1 MNKLLLAIC
10 FLISTSTYAE
20 ESATVGNLT
29 IKMFDKRDNWLK
41 IYKDDKIIFDKTCQE
56 AWGACRIYPVKSE
69 SFDFVTHDGVA
80 IVDNK
85 VAFHLEPKNI
95 TIFSTGW
102 FNQNKV
108 IGFVVSIAGGS
119 GRSGDL
125 SLYTINIDSGD
136 ISEEHESFDNGSGI

>member
-20 ESATVGNLT
+20 ESATAGNLT
-29 IKMFDKRDNWLK
+29 IKMFDKHNNWLK
-41 IYKDDKIIFDKTCQE
+41 IYKDDKIIFDKTC
-56 AWGACRIYPVKSE
+56 WGACGIYTVKSE

-102 FNQNKV
+102 FSQNKV
-108 IGFVVSIAGGS
+108 IGFVVSNAGGS
-119 GRSGDL
+119 GRSGSL
-125 SLYTINIDSGD
+125 SLYTINIDSGE
-136 ISEEHESFDNGSGI
+136 ISEEYKSFDYGSGF

>member
-41 IYKDDKIIFDKTCQE
+41 IYKDDKIIFDKTC
-56 AWGACRIYPVKSE
+56 WGACGIYTVKSE
-69 SFDFVTHDGVA
+69 SFDFKTNDGVVV
-80 IVDNK
+80 VDDK
-85 VAFHLEPKNI
+85 VAFNLEPKNI

-108 IGFVVSIAGGS
+108 IGFVVSNAGAS
-119 GRSGDL
+119 GRSGSL
-125 SLYTINIDSGD
+125 SLYIINIDSGD

>member
-10 FLISTSTYAE
+10 LLISTSMHAE
-20 ESATVGNLT
+20 ESAIVGNLT

-41 IYKDDKIIFDKTCQE
+41 IYKDDKIIFDKTCLD
-56 AWGACRIYPVKSE
+56 AGGACKIYPIKSE

-95 TIFSTGW
+95 TIFSTSW

-119 GRSGDL
+119 GRSGNL
-125 SLYTINIDSGD
+125 SLYTINIDSGE
-136 ISEEHESFDNGSGI
+136 ISEEHKFFDNGSGI